1 MLHCKEA
8 PHHLDEG
15 GRVDKP
21 NPPWAHPAW
30 SSIAT
35 GACQDPCMNGQL
47 IAFCGILTCFCQH
60 PRKWCTLGRNVP
72 VQHMSLLFS
81 GLYLMAW
88 EPKDLHGP
96 SSPGEAPRT
105 YTEHC
110 GEDLCNK
117 PRISVELVGH
127 ALRSDPG
134 SDLQRLLSLFPA
146 LQPHTHRDKDKE
158 RHTLRCLL
166 SLANPNF
173 I

>member
-1 MLHCKEA
+1 MY
-8 PHHLDEG
+8 
-15 GRVDKP
+15 
-21 NPPWAHPAW
+21 
-30 SSIAT
+30 
-35 GACQDPCMNGQL
+35 
-47 IAFCGILTCFCQH
+47 
-60 PRKWCTLGRNVP
+60 
-72 VQHMSLLFS
+72 LLFS

-134 SDLQRLLSLFPA
+134 SDLQRLLSLSPSDTHA
-146 LQPHTHRDKDKE
+146 CAHTHTEEGGYRRTHHDMPPVTSKHKLYLEAENDPGRVDE
-158 RHTLRCLL
+158 ILTEICG
-166 SLANPNF
+166 
-173 I
+173 